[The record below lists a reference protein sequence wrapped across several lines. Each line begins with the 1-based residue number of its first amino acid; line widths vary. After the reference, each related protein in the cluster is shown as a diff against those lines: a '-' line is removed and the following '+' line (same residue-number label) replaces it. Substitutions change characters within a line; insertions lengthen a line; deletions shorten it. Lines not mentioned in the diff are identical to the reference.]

1 MDNHLHGAGGGPASI
16 YRGHARSLTCTAAIE
31 ARVRQS
37 KPGDVILSNSDW
49 HEAQLKEQRLPLRDD
64 LDTMAPHNP
73 IVLVRGG
80 HEYILNSAAL
90 TRWGITPE
98 TPQPAGG
105 RITRYPDGRLNG
117 ELVDTAKS
125 LVRLPPAAPRTP
137 NQQLADRVADYKKL
151 NAAGLTSI
159 RHPGISIA
167 DYRMLQEMQKRGELT
182 IRINA
187 LLRPSVGPSAV
198 EPLIGDSGIKP
209 GEGDEWLRIGGVK
222 LGVDGGFEGG
232 LMREPYEKPWDENG
246 TFRGLQTIDTER
258 FFTVVRDL
266 NRLDWRVATHAVGD
280 AAIDLVLN
288 AYEKA
293 NAERSIVGRRW
304 SIEHAFIG
312 RPDHLPRMKALGVAI
327 AGQNHLYLAG
337 PSLVKY
343 WGAARAGITTPV
355 KMYLDAGLPVSSGTD
370 APVVPYPPLWTLY
383 HFITRDTITGGV
395 LGADQRVTRQ
405 QALRMAT
412 INNAWLN
419 MEERT
424 KGSIEPNKFA
434 DLVILN
440 EDPLTCPE
448 PRLRDAKVAG
458 DDRRWQGRCRH
469 AALGVGPS
477 SSDPGAKT
485 QARPKTATNAVGRQP
500 DCAAAP
506 GTPATAPPARRHR
519 QTRRAPTQTQS
530 DRRSPGRTARLATR
544 DPSESR
550 GSNPIATPMTT
561 GVRTCRTIDSQQRRL
576 LRAERHPDADLLG
589 PQRHAVRHHAEDAE
603 TRQRQRQHADAAR
616 QSCWPGAGPA
626 CADRNPRAS
635 PSRSG

>member
-1 MDNHLHGAGGGPASI
+1 MRAIPWATLIVIGAGVVSGQVLPRAQAPELVLINGKVITVDRVFSIAEGVAIAGDRIMTTGNEDQLRALSGPATRIIDLKGNTVIPGLMDNHLHGAGGGPGVDLS
-16 YRGHARSLTCTAAIE
+16 RSRSLADVYSAIA
-31 ARVRQS
+31 ARVKQS
-37 KPGDVILSNSDW
+37 RPGDIILSNSDW
-49 HEAQLKEQRLPLRDD
+49 HEAQLQEQRLPLRDD
-64 LDTMAPHNP
+64 LDKVAPENP

-90 TRWGITPE
+90 SRWNITTG
-98 TPQPAGG
+98 TPQPPGG
-105 RITRYPDGRLNG
+105 RITRYRDGRLNG

-125 LVRLPPAAPRTP
+125 LVKLPPATPRTP
-137 NQQLADRVADYKKL
+137 SRQLADRVADYNKL
-151 NAAGLTSI
+151 NAAGLTSV

-167 DYRMLQEMQKRGELT
+167 DYRMLQEMQNRGALT

-187 LLRPSVGPSAV
+187 LLRAGNDVIV
-198 EPLIGDSGIKP
+198 NSGIRQ
-209 GEGDEWLRIGGVK
+209 GEGNEWLRVGGVK

-232 LMREPYEKPWDENG
+232 LMREPYEQPWDENG
-246 TFRGLQTIDTER
+246 TFRGLQTIETER
-258 FFTVVRDL
+258 FFTLVRDL

-293 NAERSIVGRRW
+293 NAERSIVNRRW

-312 RPDHLPRMKALGVAI
+312 RPDHLPRMKALGLAI
-327 AGQNHLYLAG
+327 SAQNHLYLAG

-343 WGAARAGITTPV
+343 WGETRAGITTPAR
-355 KMYLDAGLPVSSGTD
+355 MYLDAGLPVSSGTD

-434 DLVILN
+434 DLIVLN

-448 PRLRDAKVAG
+448 PRLRDAKV
-458 DDRRWQGRCRH
+458 
-469 AALGVGPS
+469 
-477 SSDPGAKT
+477 
-485 QARPKTATNAVGRQP
+485 
-500 DCAAAP
+500 
-506 GTPATAPPARRHR
+506 
-519 QTRRAPTQTQS
+519 
-530 DRRSPGRTARLATR
+530 LATIVAGKVV
-544 DPSESR
+544 S
-550 GSNPIATPMTT
+550 
-561 GVRTCRTIDSQQRRL
+561 
-576 LRAERHPDADLLG
+576 
-589 PQRHAVRHHAEDAE
+589 
-603 TRQRQRQHADAAR
+603 
-616 QSCWPGAGPA
+616 GALP
-626 CADRNPRAS
+626 
-635 PSRSG
+635 

>member
-1 MDNHLHGAGGGPASI
+1 MNRILYAALIVIGAAEIIAQAPLPRAPAPDLILVNGRVITVDRSFTIAEGVAIAGDRIMTIGNEDQLRALSGPATRIVDLKGNTVIPGLMDNHLHGAGGGSGVDLS
-16 YRGHARSLTCTAAIE
+16 RARSLADVYAAIA

-37 KPGDVILSNSDW
+37 QPGDIILSNSDW

-64 LDTMAPHNP
+64 LDKVAPQNP

-90 TRWGITPE
+90 SRWNITTGI
-98 TPQPAGG
+98 PQPAGG
-105 RITRYPDGRLNG
+105 RITRYADGRLNG

-125 LVRLPPAAPRTP
+125 LVTLPPAAPRTP
-137 NQQLADRVADYKKL
+137 DQQLADRVADYKKL

-159 RHPGISIA
+159 RHPGIAIA

-182 IRINA
+182 IRIAA
-187 LLRPSVGPSAV
+187 LLRAGNDAIVT
-198 EPLIGDSGIKP
+198 SGIRQ

-246 TFRGLQTIDTER
+246 TFRGLQTIETEL
-258 FFTVVRDL
+258 FFALVRDL

-293 NAERSIVGRRW
+293 NAERSIVNRRW

-327 AGQNHLYLAG
+327 SAQNHLYLAG
-337 PSLVKY
+337 PSLVQY
-343 WGAARAGITTPV
+343 WGATRAGITTPA

-383 HFITRDTITGGV
+383 HFITRDTIAGGV
-395 LGADQRVTRQ
+395 LGADQRVTRE

-424 KGSIEPNKFA
+424 KGSIEPNKLA

-448 PRLRDAKVAG
+448 PRLRDAKV
-458 DDRRWQGRCRH
+458 
-469 AALGVGPS
+469 
-477 SSDPGAKT
+477 
-485 QARPKTATNAVGRQP
+485 
-500 DCAAAP
+500 
-506 GTPATAPPARRHR
+506 
-519 QTRRAPTQTQS
+519 
-530 DRRSPGRTARLATR
+530 LATIVGGKVVA
-544 DPSESR
+544 
-550 GSNPIATPMTT
+550 GS
-561 GVRTCRTIDSQQRRL
+561 L
-576 LRAERHPDADLLG
+576 LIP
-589 PQRHAVRHHAEDAE
+589 
-603 TRQRQRQHADAAR
+603 
-616 QSCWPGAGPA
+616 
-626 CADRNPRAS
+626 
-635 PSRSG
+635 

>member
-1 MDNHLHGAGGGPASI
+1 MRFILYAFIGTVAVVGQILPRPPAPDLILINGRVITVDRNFTVAEGVAVAGDRIMTTGNEDQLRALAGPATRVIDLKGHTVIPGLMDNHLHGAGGGPGVDLS
-16 YRGHARSLTCTAAIE
+16 RSRSLGEVYAAIA
-31 ARVRQS
+31 ARVKQS
-37 KPGDVILSNSDW
+37 RPGEIIVSNSDW

-64 LDTMAPHNP
+64 LDKVAPEHP
-73 IVLVRGG
+73 LVLVRGG

-90 TRWGITPE
+90 SRWNITADI
-98 TPQPAGG
+98 PQPAGG
-105 RITRYPDGRLNG
+105 RVTRYADGRLNG

-125 LVRLPPAAPRTP
+125 LVKLPPAAPRTP

-167 DYRMLQEMQKRGELT
+167 DYRMLQEMQNRGELT

-187 LLRPSVGPSAV
+187 LLRAGNDAILS
-198 EPLIGDSGIKP
+198 SGIRQ
-209 GEGDEWLRIGGVK
+209 GEGDEWLRIGGIK

-258 FFTVVRDL
+258 FFTIVRDL

-293 NAERSIVGRRW
+293 NAERSIANRRW

-312 RPDHLPRMKALGVAI
+312 RPDQLPRMKTLGVAI
-327 AGQNHLYLAG
+327 AAQHHLYLAG
-337 PSLVKY
+337 PSLVQY
-343 WGAARAGITTPV
+343 WGATRAGITTPA
-355 KMYLDAGLPVSSGTD
+355 KMYLDAGLPVSSGSD

-424 KGSIEPNKFA
+424 KGSIEPNKLA

-448 PRLRDAKVAG
+448 PRLRDATVLATIVGGKLVAG
-458 DDRRWQGRCRH
+458 D
-469 AALGVGPS
+469 
-477 SSDPGAKT
+477 
-485 QARPKTATNAVGRQP
+485 
-500 DCAAAP
+500 
-506 GTPATAPPARRHR
+506 
-519 QTRRAPTQTQS
+519 
-530 DRRSPGRTARLATR
+530 
-544 DPSESR
+544 
-550 GSNPIATPMTT
+550 
-561 GVRTCRTIDSQQRRL
+561 
-576 LRAERHPDADLLG
+576 LRMP
-589 PQRHAVRHHAEDAE
+589 
-603 TRQRQRQHADAAR
+603 
-616 QSCWPGAGPA
+616 
-626 CADRNPRAS
+626 
-635 PSRSG
+635 

>member
-1 MDNHLHGAGGGPASI
+1 MRFISCATPIAIAAVTVGGQVLPRPPAPDLILMNGRVITVDRNFTVAEGVAIAGDRIMTTGNGDQLRALAGPATRIVDLKGNTVLPGLMDNHLHGAGGGPGVDLS
-16 YRGHARSLTCTAAIE
+16 RARSLADVYAAVA
-31 ARVRQS
+31 ARVQQS
-37 KPGDVILSNSDW
+37 APGDIIVSNSDW

-64 LDTMAPHNP
+64 LDKVAPLHP
-73 IVLVRGG
+73 VVLVRGG

-90 TRWGITPE
+90 TRWNITAA
-98 TPQPAGG
+98 TPPLAGG
-105 RITRYPDGRLNG
+105 RITRYSDGRLNG

-125 LVRLPPAAPRTP
+125 LVKLPSAAPRTP

-167 DYRMLQEMQKRGELT
+167 DYRMLQEMQHRGELT

-187 LLRPSVGPSAV
+187 LLRAGNDAIVN
-198 EPLIGDSGIKP
+198 SGIRQ
-209 GEGDEWLRIGGVK
+209 GEGDGWLRIGGVK
-222 LGVDGGFEGG
+222 LAVDGGFEGG

-246 TFRGLQTIDTER
+246 TFRGLQTVDTER

-293 NAERSIVGRRW
+293 NAERSIVNRRW

-312 RPDHLPRMKALGVAI
+312 RPDHLPRMKALALAI
-327 AGQNHLYLAG
+327 SAQHHLYLAG
-337 PSLVKY
+337 PSLVQY
-343 WGAARAGITTPV
+343 WGAARAGITTPA
-355 KMYLDAGLPVSSGTD
+355 KLYLDAGLPVSSGTD

-395 LGADQRVTRQ
+395 LGPDQRVTRQ

-448 PRLRDAKVAG
+448 PRLRDAKVLTTIVGGKVVAG
-458 DDRRWQGRCRH
+458 T
-469 AALGVGPS
+469 LP
-477 SSDPGAKT
+477 
-485 QARPKTATNAVGRQP
+485 
-500 DCAAAP
+500 
-506 GTPATAPPARRHR
+506 
-519 QTRRAPTQTQS
+519 
-530 DRRSPGRTARLATR
+530 
-544 DPSESR
+544 
-550 GSNPIATPMTT
+550 
-561 GVRTCRTIDSQQRRL
+561 
-576 LRAERHPDADLLG
+576 
-589 PQRHAVRHHAEDAE
+589 
-603 TRQRQRQHADAAR
+603 
-616 QSCWPGAGPA
+616 
-626 CADRNPRAS
+626 
-635 PSRSG
+635 

>member
-1 MDNHLHGAGGGPASI
+1 MPVLAVVTAAQVPLPRPPAPDVIFINGRVITVDRNFTIAEGVAIAGDRILTIGNSDQLRSLAGPSTRIVDLKGNTVIPGLMDNHLHGAGGGPGVDLS
-16 YRGHARSLTCTAAIE
+16 RARSLAEVYAAIA
-31 ARVRQS
+31 ARVKQS
-37 KPGDVILSNSDW
+37 APGDIILSNSDW

-64 LDTMAPHNP
+64 LDQVAPRNP

-90 TRWGITPE
+90 ARWNLTPE
-98 TPQPAGG
+98 TAQPPGG

-117 ELVDTAKS
+117 ELVDSAKS
-125 LVRLPPAAPRTP
+125 LIKLPPPAPRTP
-137 NQQLADRVADYKKL
+137 EQMRADRIADYKKL

-167 DYRMLQEMQKRGELT
+167 EYRMLQEMQQRGELS

-187 LLRPSVGPSAV
+187 LLRLP
-198 EPLIGDSGIKP
+198 ISGIKP
-209 GEGDEWLRIGGVK
+209 GEGDGWLRVGGVK

-246 TFRGLQTIDTER
+246 TFRGLQTVDTER

-266 NRLDWRVATHAVGD
+266 NRDDWRVATHAVGD

-293 NAERSIVGRRW
+293 NAERSIVNRRW

-327 AGQNHLYLAG
+327 SAQNHLYLAG

-343 WGAARAGITTPV
+343 WGPTRAAITTPARL
-355 KMYLDAGLPVSSGTD
+355 YLDAGLQVSSGTD

-383 HFITRDTITGGV
+383 HFITRDTISGGV

-424 KGSIEPNKFA
+424 KGSIEPNKLA

-448 PRLRDAKVAG
+448 TRLRDARVMATM
-458 DDRRWQGRCRH
+458 
-469 AALGVGPS
+469 VG
-477 SSDPGAKT
+477 GKI
-485 QARPKTATNAVGRQP
+485 V
-500 DCAAAP
+500 
-506 GTPATAPPARRHR
+506 
-519 QTRRAPTQTQS
+519 
-530 DRRSPGRTARLATR
+530 
-544 DPSESR
+544 
-550 GSNPIATPMTT
+550 T
-561 GVRTCRTIDSQQRRL
+561 GGLQMQ
-576 LRAERHPDADLLG
+576 
-589 PQRHAVRHHAEDAE
+589 
-603 TRQRQRQHADAAR
+603 
-616 QSCWPGAGPA
+616 
-626 CADRNPRAS
+626 
-635 PSRSG
+635 